1 MNAPVRISVIIPA
14 WNAAATLAETL
25 DSIAA
30 QSLAPGEVIVVDDGS
45 DDATP
50 RIAAAHP
57 LRPQLLGKAHSG
69 AAASLNLGIGH
80 ARGAYLAFLDA
91 DDLWTGD
98 KLRLQS
104 EYLDAH
110 PEYGGV
116 LGGVTQFACPSLSAD
131 EAARFRIAPAPQ
143 PGWVSG
149 TLLARAGVFERV
161 GAFSEDLSNGF
172 VIDWFDR
179 ARAAGLRFHV
189 LEDVLLKRRLRGGS
203 LAARNAGSDAAM
215 LEMARRAILRRR
227 QGG

>member
-1 MNAPVRISVIIPA
+1 MDEPMKISVIIPA
-14 WNAAATLAETL
+14 WNAAATLADTL

-45 DDATP
+45 SDATS

-57 LRPQLLGKAHSG
+57 LRPMVLGKAHSG
-69 AAASLNLGIGH
+69 AASSLNLGIGE
-80 ARGAYLAFLDA
+80 ARGACLAFIDA

-98 KLRLQS
+98 KLRIQS
-104 EYLDAH
+104 DHLDAN
-110 PEYGGV
+110 PETDGV
-116 LGGVTQFACPSLSAD
+116 LGQVTQFACPSLSPA
-131 EAARFRIAPAPQ
+131 EASRFRIATEPQ
-143 PGWVSG
+143 PGWLSG
-149 TLLARAGVFERV
+149 TLLVRASVFARI

-172 VIDWFDR
+172 AIDWFDR
-179 ARAAGLRFHV
+179 ARSAGIRFHM
-189 LEDVLLKRRLRGGS
+189 LDDVLLKRRIRGGS